1 MPSCTARHKNW
12 LCRDRAERGELR
24 GFRKGHSRAKPE
36 WGEAQGRVGHGG
48 QLYLLLEEKDDPI
61 VGHKPQLLVK
71 AFCVAEL
78 LLKADAGKATAI
90 QVGAICEPW
99 VTGGLGAAGWRPQVS
114 GGRVSGVTGCCW
126 ALPTEHKVYL
136 LPCPA

>member
-1 MPSCTARHKNW
+1 MS
-12 LCRDRAERGELR
+12 
-24 GFRKGHSRAKPE
+24 E
-36 WGEAQGRVGHGG
+36 WGGGTGQGGAWG
-48 QLYLLLEEKDDPI
+48 QPCLLLEKKDDPV

-99 VTGGLGAAGWRPQVS
+99 VTGGLGAAG
-114 GGRVSGVTGCCW
+114 
-126 ALPTEHKVYL
+126 
-136 LPCPA
+136 